1 MTTTNDLPAELQKTA
16 IAQSMENLG
25 FGESSQSQQSE
36 QSQSV
41 QEHDYSHLD
50 KFASDSSGD
59 VGEAGEVV
67 ESEEMTESDISAL
80 AGYGVSS
87 LADFIES
94 TIEAPVTIDNDTREV
109 IAEKAAPVVRK
120 YCKGGMPSWMV
131 KWKEEIELGLVLGT
145 AAISV
150 FKQIK
155 AYEKENTKSELN
167 SENTEVVSGH

>member
-1 MTTTNDLPAELQKTA
+1 MQNQAKDLPAELQKTA
-16 IAQSMENLG
+16 IATAMEDLT
-25 FGESSQSQQSE
+25 FGGGSQSE
-36 QSQSV
+36 QSELQQSPQV
-41 QEHDYSHLD
+41 DEYSHLD
-50 KFASDSSGD
+50 KFTAVQDE
-59 VGEAGEVV
+59 VGEVGEVA
-67 ESEEMTESDISAL
+67 ESEEMTENDISAL

-155 AYEKENTKSELN
+155 AYEKENAKSELN

>member
-1 MTTTNDLPAELQKTA
+1 MQNQANDLPAELQKTA
-16 IAQSMENLG
+16 IATAMEDLT
-25 FGESSQSQQSE
+25 FGGGSQSAQSELQQSPPVDE
-36 QSQSV
+36 
-41 QEHDYSHLD
+41 YSHLD
-50 KFASDSSGD
+50 KFTAVQDEQ
-59 VGEAGEVV
+59 VGEVA

-94 TIEAPVTIDNDTREV
+94 TIEAPVTIDNETREV

-155 AYEKENTKSELN
+155 AYEKENTKGELN